1 MYHEPD
7 HLHHNED
14 EDTNIYIDALRGKRV
29 IRWVLGAVIVF
40 LITLITYIL
49 CRH

>member
-14 EDTNIYIDALRGKRV
+14 EDADAYADGIHGNRV
-29 IRWVLGAVIVF
+29 IIYSLIAVAIMF
-40 LITLITYIL
+40 LILTYIL
-49 CRH
+49 W

>member
-14 EDTNIYIDALRGKRV
+14 EDADDYISDAIHGNRLM
-29 IRWVLGAVIVF
+29 IWVLVAFFIF
-40 LITLITYIL
+40 LTTLITCIL
-49 CRH
+49 L

>member
-14 EDTNIYIDALRGKRV
+14 EDADIYADALRGKKLMRL
-29 IRWVLGAVIVF
+29 VLVAVFIF
-40 LITLITYIL
+40 LTTLITYIL
-49 CRH
+49 L